1 MNLEQKV
8 EKGIFRVRIP
18 IEWSPLKEVNAYL
31 IVSSKKVLIV
41 DPGPNHPLCLIVIE
55 TPGHSPGHCCLYE
68 PNKRILF
75 SEDHLLKEIT
85 PNVSLWSEEVDVLNL
100 YLTNLKRF
108 TELEVKI
115 VLPGHGDP
123 FSKFEKRICE
133 LERHHA
139 ERCDEILLI

>member
-1 MNLEQKV
+1 M
-8 EKGIFRVRIP
+8 
-18 IEWSPLKEVNAYL
+18 
-31 IVSSKKVLIV
+31 
-41 DPGPNHPLCLIVIE
+41 VIE

-75 SEDHLLKEIT
+75 SGDHLLREIT

-108 TELEVKI
+108 TELEVKV

-123 FSKFEKRICE
+123 FSEFEKRIYE

-139 ERCDEILLI
+139 ERCDEILNLVKKPSSYSL